1 MRTIVV
7 GNEKGG
13 SGKSTVAAHLVV
25 GLLGLGWRVASL
37 DLDSRQRTTT
47 RFFANREAWA
57 LAKGFSLPLPD
68 HETFRAAEG
77 TTLPDRLAALARGHD
92 AAVIDCP
99 GADTPLS
106 RLAHRC
112 ADVLVTPVN
121 DSFVDLDVLADIDPE
136 TFAVAAPGRYSEMV
150 WEQKKARAARG
161 AVIDWVVLRN
171 RLSPL
176 DARNKRRVGAA
187 LDAMAPRFGCR
198 AVPGF
203 AERVVFRE
211 LFPQGLTVM
220 DLGIAGI
227 RMTMSHVGAR
237 SELRGLLEATLR
249 GAAGGRRAAS
259 PTA

>member
-57 LAKGFSLPLPD
+57 RAKGFAVPRPD
-68 HETFRAAEG
+68 HEAFRAAG
-77 TTLPDRLAALARGHD
+77 GIPLPERLAALARGHD

-171 RLSPL
+171 RLSSL

-187 LDAMAPRFGCR
+187 LEAMAPRFGCR

-211 LFPQGLTVM
+211 LFPRGLTVM

-249 GAAGGRRAAS
+249 GAAGERRAAS
-259 PTA
+259 PVA